1 MSLRFAIGVRAVI
14 VAALGVLYFTS
25 GDPFFLALAAI
36 AVLGGAWTIYRAM
49 RS

>member
-14 VAALGVLYFTS
+14 VAALGILYFKS
-25 GDPFFLALAAI
+25 GDSLFLALAAI
-36 AVLGGAWTIYRAM
+36 AVLGGAWTVYRAM

>member
-1 MSLRFAIGVRAVI
+1 MSLRFAIGVRAFI
-14 VAALGVLYFTS
+14 VVVLGILYFTS
-25 GDPFFLALAAI
+25 GDSFYLALAGI